1 MFILN
6 FVQPLPAQR
15 RNSLFPQAISLG
27 ISIRRQRKG
36 PSPGL
41 PTPSRTS
48 PRIIT
53 SANSLEDSKRGA
65 KSQYDNIPDLNQQYI
80 AELNW
85 VERKYG
91 PDRLEK
97 DIVKEAQKSILRP
110 PGASS
115 AFASKTTT
123 PATPNGE
130 EADLSQ
136 YRALRN
142 QLLGNTVFLGC
153 IGLCII
159 WSTGTLRD
167 VQSFGVGLL
176 GSVAYVYLLS
186 RSVDRLADA
195 ARETGRQA
203 GDALQPARVAIL
215 VLLVV
220 ASAKNSERLAVL
232 PVLFGFFTYKVAS
245 LVPLITGEAFE

>member
-1 MFILN
+1 MSIVN
-6 FVQPLPAQR
+6 FVGPLPLQG
-15 RNSLFPQAISLG
+15 RNFLSPKTFRLG
-27 ISIRRQRKG
+27 ISTKRQRSRR
-36 PSPGL
+36 SPNL
-41 PTPSRTS
+41 PNPSRPS

-65 KSQYDNIPDLNQQYI
+65 KSQYDNIPDLNQQYL

-91 PDRLEK
+91 PDRLKK

-110 PGASS
+110 PGAT
-115 AFASKTTT
+115 AAVPPTATTT
-123 PATPNGE
+123 ATPNSGQ
-130 EADLSQ
+130 ADLSQ
-136 YRALRN
+136 YTTLRN
-142 QLLGNTVFLGC
+142 QLLGNTAFLGC

-176 GSVAYVYLLS
+176 GSIAYVYLLS

-195 ARETGRQA
+195 ARETGRQG
-203 GDALQPARVAIL
+203 GDALQPARIAIL

-232 PVLFGFFTYKVAS
+232 PVLFGFFTYKAAS
-245 LVPLITGEAFE
+245 LVPLLTGEAFE